1 MRPILEGIRVL
12 DVGSFVF
19 GPAAATVMAD
29 FGADVVKVEPP
40 ETGDPYRYLHQM
52 PPLPKCDEDYCWLLT
67 GRGKRSVALD
77 LKDAEAREVLLR
89 LVREADVFVTNYPL
103 RVLADLRLAW
113 RDLEPLNPRLVF
125 AHATGFGE
133 DGPEAEKPGYDATAW
148 WARSGLQDAVRP
160 RGGLPGVSVP
170 GMGDHPSAMALFGA
184 IMLALYQR
192 ERTGRGSK
200 VRSSLLANGA
210 WSNAIYLQA
219 MLCGAESFRTR
230 RLPRARQRA
239 REHLRD
245 GRRRV
250 DPAGDGAGGQA
261 LAGALPRAG
270 APRPRRGPALRDPR
284 RAPRA
289 REGALRDRR
298 ADPREPRLRALAQGA
313 GRAERHLHPRG
324 AARRA
329 WCTTRSSRP
338 PASCARG
345 ATPAAARCGASRTRS
360 PSRAARPVETRP
372 APAIGQHTDEV
383 LAASATTRP
392 PARRSAP
399 GARSAEARAAR
410 RCSPSED
417 PLHDPAQRASGLPAP
432 RTVLGAAGPQDGR
445 GGLRHGEHAAQVR
458 RRGEP
463 RGREAGARW
472 RSSPASC
479 CSSG

>member
-40 ETGDPYRYLHQM
+40 QTGDPYRYLHQM
-52 PPLPKCDEDYCWLLT
+52 PPLPKCEEDYCWLLT

-113 RDLEPLNPRLVF
+113 RDLEPLNPRLVY

-133 DGPEAEKPGYDATAW
+133 TGPEAEKPGYDATAW
-148 WARSGLQDAVRP
+148 WARSGLQDAMRP

-210 WSNAIYLQA
+210 WSNGIYLQA
-219 MLCGAESFRTR
+219 MLCGAETFRHVDC
-230 RLPRARQRA
+230 
-239 REHLRD
+239 REPDNAL
-245 GRRRV
+245 V
-250 DPAGDGAGGQA
+250 NTYETGDGEWILLA
-261 LAGALPRAG
+261 LVQEDKLWPGLCRALE
-270 APRPRRGPALRDPR
+270 RPDLLEDPR
-284 RAPRA
+284 FAT
-289 REGALRDRR
+289 
-298 ADPREPRLRALAQGA
+298 
-313 GRAERHLHPRG
+313 RAERRARAKELYAIVAPILAGRDYAHWRKALDEQAITFTHVARLAGLVHDPQLEAAGILREGRDSRG
-324 AARRA
+324 RA
-329 WCTTRSSRP
+329 VRSIANP
-338 PASCARG
+338 IAVEG
-345 ATPAAARCGASRTRS
+345 S
-360 PSRAARPVETRP
+360 PPVETRP

-383 LAASATTRP
+383 LAGLGYDEA
-392 PARRSAP
+392 
-399 GARSAEARAAR
+399 ARAA
-410 RCSPSED
+410 
-417 PLHDPAQRASGLPAP
+417 LRA
-432 RTVLGAAGPQDGR
+432 RGAIR
-445 GGLRHGEHAAQVR
+445 
-458 RRGEP
+458 
-463 RGREAGARW
+463 
-472 RSSPASC
+472 
-479 CSSG
+479 

>member
-40 ETGDPYRYLHQM
+40 ATGDPYRYLHQM
-52 PPLPKCDEDYCWLLT
+52 PPLPKCEEDYCWLLT

-133 DGPEAEKPGYDATAW
+133 TGPEAEKPGYDATAW
-148 WARSGLQDAVRP
+148 WARSGLQDATRP

-219 MLCGAESFRTR
+219 MLCGAESFRNVDC
-230 RLPRARQRA
+230 
-239 REHLRD
+239 REPDNAL
-245 GRRRV
+245 V
-250 DPAGDGAGGQA
+250 NTYETGDGEWILLA
-261 LAGALPRAG
+261 LVQEDKLWPGLCRALE
-270 APRPRRGPALRDPR
+270 RPDLLEDPR
-284 RAPRA
+284 F
-289 REGALRDRR
+289 GT
-298 ADPREPRLRALAQGA
+298 
-313 GRAERHLHPRG
+313 RAERR
-324 AARRA
+324 ARA
-329 WCTTRSSRP
+329 KELYAIVAP
-338 PASCARG
+338 IL
-345 ATPAAARCGASRTRS
+345 ASRDYAHWRKALDEQAITFTHVARLDGLVHDPQLEAAGILREGRDSRGRAVRS
-360 PSRAARPVETRP
+360 IANPIAVEGSPPVETRP

-383 LAASATTRP
+383 LAGLGYDEA
-392 PARRSAP
+392 
-399 GARSAEARAAR
+399 ARAALR
-410 RCSPSED
+410 ER
-417 PLHDPAQRASGLPAP
+417 
-432 RTVLGAAGPQDGR
+432 GAIR
-445 GGLRHGEHAAQVR
+445 
-458 RRGEP
+458 
-463 RGREAGARW
+463 
-472 RSSPASC
+472 
-479 CSSG
+479 